1 MTCER
6 EERLPVECGGCGWN
20 GKRKP
25 GNVVICP
32 KCGTVAAF
40 QIERGEG

>member
-1 MTCER
+1 MSL
-6 EERLPVECGGCGWN
+6 LPVECGKCGWV

-32 KCGTVAAF
+32 LCGSPAGF
-40 QIERGEG
+40 QPK